1 MPFSIISSLTAQ
13 IIADTLDINKAERKV
28 GIIMIQYNQ
37 TALQPVVELSTVVT
51 VLYVDFERFAFGP
64 TPEQH
69 DFYEWTVVD
78 HGTLTVLLDDVPYT
92 VHSGEGLLYPRNAV
106 HHFTPVPTDQRVG
119 IVSFSSPSPLLET
132 LTGQVFR
139 LTAEQK
145 RLFFEI
151 LRDGLP
157 LFDSYA
163 RGMKKKE
170 GVGMLQLQVIKNKT
184 ELLLLSLLG
193 AEPTP
198 AEKEY
203 SDSHADDLPQQ
214 IKAFLTDN
222 LDTPLSLSLLCRV
235 FGISQTK
242 LKTAFRGRYGCGVM
256 DFFTDLKMREAKRLI
271 RQTDLTVAEI
281 GDRLGFSSPQYFTR
295 QFRQRIG
302 LTPSAYRH
310 SVQP

>member
-1 MPFSIISSLTAQ
+1 M
-13 IIADTLDINKAERKV
+13 
-28 GIIMIQYNQ
+28 GIILIQYNQ

-51 VLYVDFERFAFGP
+51 VLYVDFERYSFDPA
-64 TPEQH
+64 PEQH

-78 HGTLTVLLDDVPYT
+78 RGVLTVLLDGVPYT
-92 VHSGEGLLYPRNAV
+92 VHPGEGLLYPRNAE
-106 HHFTPVPTDQRVG
+106 HRFSPAPTDQRVG
-119 IVSFSSPSPLLET
+119 IVSFSSPSPPVET

-170 GVGMLQLQVIKNKT
+170 GVGMLQLQVVKNKT

-193 AEPTP
+193 AESAP
-198 AEKEY
+198 AEEEY
-203 SDSHADDLPQQ
+203 SDSNADDLPQQ

-242 LKTAFRGRYGCGVM
+242 LKTAFRERYGCGVM
-256 DFFTDLKMREAKRLI
+256 DFFIDLKMREAKRLI
-271 RQTDLTVAEI
+271 RQTDLSVAEI

-295 QFRQRIG
+295 QFRRRVG
-302 LTPSAYRH
+302 LTPSAYRR